1 MSEKQQDFPPDI
13 CGNVIEHLN
22 EEIERY
28 SLFITHSNVVGVIK
42 GTVRPH

>member
-28 SLFITHSNVVGVIK
+28 SL
-42 GTVRPH
+42 

>member
-28 SLFITHSNVVGVIK
+28 SLYNILK
-42 GTVRPH
+42 GPSGQIIIGPD

>member
-28 SLFITHSNVVGVIK
+28 SVYNTHGCGSALI
-42 GTVRPH
+42 